1 MVERLNGIQEVR
13 GSTPLISTNA
23 SSCGSKRSKEQG
35 VRHKC
40 RSLFLW
46 LAPCRAL
53 RSVPIMGTEIVTAHS
68 VRLFRPRFARPYDS
82 PLLWFHHLPK
92 DPIVRVFFLSSRADG
107 RDNGSAPPMTRF
119 SRQSGCT
126 RLRLDTFVSRHS
138 LTAIAVRRLPLSP
151 PVSTEFEHHKDGI
164 YFRQRCCGLC
174 GIQVK
179 KESNEKTV
187 DLFLFRTYF
196 IIISHTICLN

>member
-1 MVERLNGIQEVR
+1 MLLTSVRLHAIAPRHIRVSSFPIGAR
-13 GSTPLISTNA
+13 CKATPLISTSA

-82 PLLWFHHLPK
+82 PLVRFHHLPK
-92 DPIVRVFFLSSRADG
+92 DPIVRVFFSLFNISLSFRMYSI
-107 RDNGSAPPMTRF
+107 SAIVSLRF
-119 SRQSGCT
+119 
-126 RLRLDTFVSRHS
+126 LNN
-138 LTAIAVRRLPLSP
+138 
-151 PVSTEFEHHKDGI
+151 
-164 YFRQRCCGLC
+164 YF
-174 GIQVK
+174 
-179 KESNEKTV
+179 
-187 DLFLFRTYF
+187 
-196 IIISHTICLN
+196 